1 MAETK
6 KTQTVEDKLK
16 LLYKLQLI
24 DSRIDNL
31 RTLRGELPLQVQ
43 DLEDD
48 IIGLGT
54 RLTKT
59 EDEIE
64 ELNTTTVEKKTLVK
78 DAEALIAKYEKQQMN
93 VRNNREFDSLNKEIE
108 YQKLDI
114 ELSHKRIKEYKEKL
128 AKAQDKLK
136 AIKELIEEKK
146 EDLLSKSADLSS
158 ITEGTHND
166 EDALRTKSDKLK
178 TKIEERLV
186 VAYTR
191 IRENVKNGLAIVPLD
206 RSSCG
211 GCYNKIPPQSQLD
224 IAMRK
229 KIIIC
234 EHCGRILADALIPD
248 EVK

>member
-59 EDEIE
+59 EEEIE

>member
-1 MAETK
+1 MADTK
-6 KTQTVEDKLK
+6 KKQTVEDKLK

-24 DSRIDNL
+24 DSKIDNL

-64 ELNTTTVEKKTLVK
+64 ELNTTTVEKKNLVK
-78 DAEALIAKYEKQQMN
+78 EAETLIAKYEKQQMN

-114 ELSHKRIKEYKEKL
+114 ELSHKRVKEYKSKL
-128 AKAQDKLK
+128 VKSQDKLK

-146 EDLLSKSADLSS
+146 EDLLSKSSDLTG
-158 ITEGTHND
+158 ITEDTHND
-166 EDALRTKSDKLK
+166 EGTLQTKSDKIK
-178 TKIEERLV
+178 TKIEEKLV

-211 GCYNKIPPQSQLD
+211 GCHNKIPPQSQLD

>member
-59 EDEIE
+59 EEEIE

-229 KIIIC
+229 
-234 EHCGRILADALIPD
+234 L
-248 EVK
+248 